1 MLLANVVRVPID
13 LRRPLVFISA
23 LLGLAC
29 VIVATASPAYAIR
42 LRLPQDRIVKLQDTN
57 IKGPNGEELF
67 LGYNMARSEYV
78 LGIKDN
84 STSYYELDEAQIKAF
99 QARGLLPSPLPP
111 YVAPPTSDTTI
122 YGIAGFLI
130 LCALGWAWK
139 LYTRWH
145 RKRALPHLDDAIARH
160 RAGNVDDAIAS
171 YTRAIEIDRKLAPAY
186 SLRGNA
192 FEAKA
197 ENGKAIADYTKAVKV
212 APKLLKPLID
222 RGSLLERTG
231 QYDLA
236 IADFTRL
243 IKLTRKDSDGYA
255 QRGRVYLRKG
265 EYDRAIKDFN
275 TAIKITPA
283 FVDAYRYRGFAYSKK
298 GQDDLARADL
308 AKADAIEGKQPAPGA
323 AGITPAA

>member
-1 MLLANVVRVPID
+1 MLADAVRSPID
-13 LRRPLVFISA
+13 LRRLLILVSA
-23 LLGLAC
+23 VLSLAC
-29 VIVATASPAYAIR
+29 VLVATASPAHAIR
-42 LRLPQDRIVKLQDTN
+42 LRLHQDRIVKLQDTN

-67 LGYNMARSEYV
+67 LGYNRSKSEYV

-84 STSYYELDEAQIKAF
+84 STSYYELDEEQIKAF
-99 QARGLLPSPLPP
+99 QARGLLPSPLPT
-111 YVAPPTSDTTI
+111 YVAPPISDTTI

-139 LYTRWH
+139 FYTKWR
-145 RKRALPHLDDAIARH
+145 RKRALPHFDTAIALH
-160 RAGNVDDAIAS
+160 RTGDFDDAIAS
-171 YTRAIEIDRKLAPAY
+171 YTRAIEINRKLAPAY

-192 FEAKA
+192 FEARS
-197 ENGKAIADYTKAVKV
+197 ENGKAVTDYTKAIRL

-222 RGSLLERTG
+222 RAALMERTG

-243 IKLTRKDSDGYA
+243 IKLTRKDRNGYA

-275 TAIKITPA
+275 KAIKITPA
-283 FVDAYRYRGFAYSKK
+283 LVDAYRYRGFAYSKK
-298 GQDDLARADL
+298 GKDDLARADL
-308 AKADAIEGKQPAPGA
+308 AKADAIAGPRA
-323 AGITPAA
+323 AARHEAAICMPH